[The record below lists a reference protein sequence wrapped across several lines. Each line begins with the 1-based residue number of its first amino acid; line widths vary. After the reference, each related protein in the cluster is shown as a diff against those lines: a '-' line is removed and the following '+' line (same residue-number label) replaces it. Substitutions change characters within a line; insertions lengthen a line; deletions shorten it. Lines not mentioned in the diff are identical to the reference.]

1 MNILVTGS
9 NGQLGR
15 SIQSRIPENTSNRYI
30 FTDVAELDITRK
42 DDITDF
48 VNKNNIDL
56 VVNCAAYTAVDA
68 AEDNT
73 EAATAINSTAV
84 GFLAD
89 AIKKRN
95 GFLIHIST
103 DYVYGG
109 EHFNTPIAEYEKPAP
124 TSVYGKT
131 KLEGELAIS
140 DSGVNAI
147 ILRTAWLYSEYGK
160 NFVKTI
166 LNLLDSRPE
175 IKVVYDQTGTPTYA
189 GNLARFIIDI
199 IESGKLRGF
208 EGTYHFT
215 DEGVC
220 SWFDFAIATAR
231 IKGKDK
237 CMIYPCLSAE
247 FPTKAVRPPYSVL
260 DKNLLKKTFNIS
272 LPYWRD
278 SLEFCL
284 NNNEA

>member
-15 SIQSRIPENTSNRYI
+15 SIQSRIPKNTSNRYI

-48 VNKNNIDL
+48 VNKNKIDL

-68 AEDNT
+68 AEDNH
-73 EAATAINSTAV
+73 EAASAINRTAV
-84 GFLAD
+84 EFLAD

-109 EHFNTPIAEYEKPAP
+109 EHFNTPISEYEKPAP

-131 KLEGELAIS
+131 KLEGELEINK
-140 DSGVNAI
+140 SGVNAI
-147 ILRTAWLYSEYGK
+147 ILRTAWLYSEFGK
-160 NFVKTI
+160 NFVKTV
-166 LNLLDSRPE
+166 LSLLETRPE
-175 IKVVYDQTGTPTYA
+175 IKVVFDQTGTPTYA

-199 IESGKLRGF
+199 IESGKLNGF

-220 SWFDFAIATAR
+220 SWFDFAVATAR
-231 IKGKDK
+231 IKNKDK
-237 CMIYPCLSAE
+237 CMICPCLSAE

-260 DKNLLKKTFNIS
+260 DKSLLKKTFNIS